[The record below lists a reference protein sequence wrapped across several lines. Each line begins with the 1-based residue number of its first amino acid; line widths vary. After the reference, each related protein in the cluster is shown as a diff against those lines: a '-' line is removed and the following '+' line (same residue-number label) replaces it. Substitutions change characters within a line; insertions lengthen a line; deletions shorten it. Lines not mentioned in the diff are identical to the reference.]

1 MSGKAIEQGGRE
13 GAEDIRAEGEVPAYA
28 FLFILFKM
36 NAFKVHSMG
45 EVR

>member
-13 GAEDIRAEGEVPAYA
+13 GAEDMRAEGEAPAYA

-36 NAFKVHSMG
+36 SAFKMDSMG